1 MCMATLQI
9 DYEHTNASV
18 FFDGFSQDLFN
29 VSEGT
34 RMITHS
40 MQISLDT
47 KIMKRTI
54 QEYCFR
60 NESCVHDIEHIYDH
74 STY

>member
-1 MCMATLQI
+1 MATLQI
-9 DYEHTNASV
+9 DYEHTNASI

-34 RMITHS
+34 RIITHS

-47 KIMKRTI
+47 TSMKRTI

-60 NESCVHDIEHIYDH
+60 NESCFYDIKDIYDN
-74 STY
+74 SRF